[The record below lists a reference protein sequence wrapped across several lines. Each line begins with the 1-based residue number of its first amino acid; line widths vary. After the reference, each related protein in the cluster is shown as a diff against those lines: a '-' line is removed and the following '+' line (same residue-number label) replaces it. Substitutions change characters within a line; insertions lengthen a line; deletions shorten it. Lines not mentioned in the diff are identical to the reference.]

1 LVLVLATSA
10 WAGSETVLYQF
21 MGDQDGYTPQAG
33 VLFMKGKIYGTTF
46 NGGAPEWGTVFQLT
60 RTQSGW
66 TKKTIYAFTARKDGG
81 LPLGELAKDE
91 AGKLYGTAIRGGN
104 LSYEYGTGCGVVFE
118 LTPAPQRWKETVVH
132 AFHLKDGCMPQGEL
146 VWDGAGNLYGTTSI
160 GGDLSCARGDGCGTV
175 FKLSRSAAGW
185 KLITL
190 HAFHGKDGGSP
201 VSLLRDRSGNFYG
214 ATAGGGDSELGGT
227 VFKLSPSG
235 KTWKLTTLYSFTGG
249 NDGSSPLAG
258 VVFDQSGALYGTTYY
273 GGTYGLGVVYKL
285 TPAKP
290 AWKEKVLHTFAGGQ
304 DGGNPYSNLLFDP
317 QGNLYGT
324 ASAYGGENHGEI
336 FKLTNSGGQWT
347 ESIAFSF
354 NESDGSAPEGDII
367 WDASGNLYGT
377 TSAAGDFC
385 NGDQSGCGNVYEF
398 TP

>member
-324 ASAYGGENHGEI
+324 ASAYGGENNGAI
-336 FKLTNSGGQWT
+336 FKLTNSGGVWT
-347 ESIAFSF
+347 ESIAYSF

-377 TSAAGDFC
+377 TSASGDFC